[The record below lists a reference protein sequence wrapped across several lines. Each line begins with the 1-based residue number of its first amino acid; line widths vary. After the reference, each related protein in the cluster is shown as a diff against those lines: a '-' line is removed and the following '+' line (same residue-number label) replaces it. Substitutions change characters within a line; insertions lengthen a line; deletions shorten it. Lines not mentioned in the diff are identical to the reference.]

1 MPPVEHGYVRVA
13 LDTVEQ
19 LDTTLVEDDL
29 GGCLPCAT
37 DMSPA
42 CAVSLPHGDAIP
54 ACDEGGLLHGVVDDP
69 HRPQN
74 HAGDVR

>member
-1 MPPVEHGYVRVA
+1 MRVA
-13 LDTVEQ
+13 LNTVEQ
-19 LDTTLVEDDL
+19 LDTALVEDDL

-42 CAVSLPHGDAIP
+42 CAVFLLPHGDTIP
-54 ACDEGGLLHGVVDDP
+54 TRDEGGLLHGVVDDP
-69 HRPQN
+69 HRPQG